1 MDIQKRWRATV
12 DRLRL
17 MYGPSAANL
26 IISISALPARLR
38 LFRAGPIS
46 ILVDNTVL
54 FHAVTHETAWIST
67 GQSKWGPH
75 DIDTGYAARIPVR
88 HKDSDSRDYRNIKYL
103 PGIAYLARMGQL
115 SLKTAGEL
123 TLERFKQPVGRF
135 HGYGMFDHNL
145 FSDIEMA
152 QLDGMPD
159 MFMSPKWMNLP
170 SIEEQQHERL
180 ANSSDSLFR
189 GLVKLLGPKNNQDAW
204 HIRTA
209 EVHGMFCF
217 LTMDFKLCN
226 NFNGRLGQEPSKS
239 LRTKVMTPAQLGRY
253 LRIFPVDPN
262 LLSFTAASFP
272 VRPDLHWPD
281 EKRHRPTRNRSR

>member
-1 MDIQKRWRATV
+1 MDIQQKWRTTV
-12 DRLRL
+12 DRLRFV
-17 MYGPSAANL
+17 YGPSAANL
-26 IISISALPARLR
+26 IVSISALPARLR

-54 FHAVTHETAWIST
+54 FHAVTHETAWVST
-67 GQSKWGPH
+67 GKSKWGPH

-103 PGIAYLARMGQL
+103 PGIAHLARMGQI

-123 TLERFKQPVGRF
+123 ALERFKQPVGRF

-145 FSDIEMA
+145 FSDIDMA
-152 QLDGMPD
+152 PLDGMPD
-159 MFMSPKWMNLP
+159 MVMSPKWMNLP

-226 NFNGRLGQEPSKS
+226 NFNGRLEQEPIKS

-262 LLSFTAASFP
+262 LLSYTAASFP

-281 EKRHRPTRNRSR
+281 EKRHGPTRNRSR

>member
-226 NFNGRLGQEPSKS
+226 NFNGRLGQEPIKS

-262 LLSFTAASFP
+262 LLSYTAASFP